1 MINNLFNFVKIK
13 YLTRIK
19 IKYFKKHKYIERY
32 DYNFRNI
39 EFLNKDYLIKIFL
52 SNKYFLEKNNSESSY
67 EYHSFD
73 WLNVAKNMGGVENVK
88 RSKKHII
95 NWIDKGYS
103 KKNEIWNS
111 NFVAKRFINLV
122 YNYDFFAISA
132 SPNQKL
138 IINELIYE
146 HFIIMEYL
154 FKNKISSDMNIEI
167 AKCIFLG
174 SLIFKKASEEQS
186 KKILDLIF
194 HQLDLNGF
202 HKSYNPSA
210 QFDFINHLLEIK
222 NMMLFFNTEG
232 SKEINF
238 SILKAFSLLL
248 SLFHKDGSLAL
259 FNGSNNFYYADVKKL
274 IQQATDIRER
284 EILKIDNGIL
294 IYGDKIKKI
303 FMDVVLPTSENV
315 NSNLHSGTLSFEF
328 SSLNEKIITNCGSLE
343 KRIGKKPE
351 YLRYSAAHSTI
362 VLNNTNI
369 SELVKKKSYKRI
381 PKNIK
386 INQTDLGNSILW
398 EASHDGY
405 LNNYK
410 KIIKR
415 RILIFKNENKIQ
427 GEDSIITS
435 KINSNTINYSIRFHL
450 SPECN
455 CLLTNDKKSVLIKT
469 NNNVRWVFKSDSSLI
484 VENSIYIHN
493 GKSIKENKQIVI
505 YGNSSNKKNIKKWSL
520 TRS

>member
-1 MINNLFNFVKIK
+1 
-13 YLTRIK
+13 
-19 IKYFKKHKYIERY
+19 
-32 DYNFRNI
+32 
-39 EFLNKDYLIKIFL
+39 
-52 SNKYFLEKNNSESSY
+52 
-67 EYHSFD
+67 
-73 WLNVAKNMGGVENVK
+73 
-88 RSKKHII
+88 
-95 NWIDKGYS
+95 
-103 KKNEIWNS
+103 
-111 NFVAKRFINLV
+111 
-122 YNYDFFAISA
+122 
-132 SPNQKL
+132 
-138 IINELIYE
+138 
-146 HFIIMEYL
+146 
-154 FKNKISSDMNIEI
+154 
-167 AKCIFLG
+167 
-174 SLIFKKASEEQS
+174 
-186 KKILDLIF
+186 
-194 HQLDLNGF
+194 
-202 HKSYNPSA
+202 
-210 QFDFINHLLEIK
+210 
-222 NMMLFFNTEG
+222 
-232 SKEINF
+232 
-238 SILKAFSLLL
+238 
-248 SLFHKDGSLAL
+248 
-259 FNGSNNFYYADVKKL
+259 
-274 IQQATDIRER
+274 
-284 EILKIDNGIL
+284 
-294 IYGDKIKKI
+294 
-303 FMDVVLPTSENV
+303 MDVVLPTSENV

-505 YGNSSNKKNIKKWSL
+505 YGNSSNKKNVKKWSL